1 MHINFVVNTHRPDA
15 IEAAQKAK
23 TYCLSHGI
31 SVGAEPDVAD
41 LIEVPEY
48 KGAEISHASFVVCFG
63 GDGTLMRAA
72 HLCSERGTPI
82 LGVYFGRFGF
92 VTQCK
97 GDEVGAAI
105 SAMADG
111 SLSCEERLMLKA
123 DLLRNGDVVTT
134 IHALNEVV
142 LQRSVTARMMIFGV
156 MIDGID
162 VTSYPAD
169 GVIVCTP
176 TGSTGYNLS
185 AGGPIMDPNLQAI
198 ALTALSPHTLSARPL
213 LLRADSV
220 VMLMLH
226 AEGDA
231 VLSADG
237 QSRLHLLS
245 GDEVRITRSERVTR
259 LVTVEAQDFLVKLSE
274 RLFWGHSIAKEKQ
287 R

>member
-1 MHINFVVNTHRPDA
+1 MHINFVVNTHRADA
-15 IEAAQKAK
+15 IEAAQQAVAF
-23 TYCLSHGI
+23 CHSHGI

-41 LIEVPEY
+41 LLELPEY
-48 KGAEISHASFVVCFG
+48 KGAEIANANYVVCFG

-97 GDEVGAAI
+97 GEEVGAAI
-105 SAMADG
+105 SGMVDG
-111 SLSCEERLMLKA
+111 ALPFEERLMLKA
-123 DLLRNGDVVTT
+123 DLLRNGEPVTT
-134 IHALNEVV
+134 VHALNEVV

-156 MIDGID
+156 QIDDID

-185 AGGPIMDPNLQAI
+185 AGGPIMDPNLHAI

-213 LLRADSV
+213 LLRTESV
-220 VMLMLH
+220 VKLRLH

-245 GDEVRITRSERVTR
+245 GDEVRITRSERVTK

-274 RLFWGHSIAKEKQ
+274 RLFWGHSTAKGKHQ
-287 R
+287 

>member
-1 MHINFVVNTHRPDA
+1 MHINFVVNTHRADA
-15 IEAAQKAK
+15 IEAAQQAAAF
-23 TYCLSHGI
+23 CHGHNI

-48 KGAEISHASFVVCFG
+48 KGAEIANANYVVCFG

-72 HLCSERGTPI
+72 HLCSEAGTPI

-97 GDEVGAAI
+97 GEEVGAAI
-105 SAMADG
+105 SAMVDG
-111 SLSCEERLMLKA
+111 SLPFEERLMLKA
-123 DLLRNGDVVTT
+123 DLLRNGEIITT
-134 IHALNEVV
+134 FHALNEIV

-156 MIDGID
+156 QIDEIE
-162 VTSYPAD
+162 VASYPAD

-198 ALTALSPHTLSARPL
+198 AITALAPHTLSARPL
-213 LLRADSV
+213 LLRSDSV
-220 VMLMLH
+220 VQLRLH

-231 VLSADG
+231 VVSADG

-245 GDEVRITRSERVTR
+245 GDQVRVTRSDRVTR

-274 RLFWGHSIAKEKQ
+274 RLFWGHSVAKGKHQ
-287 R
+287 